1 MDVLA
6 EPWELSLLVQRVVQ
20 VTLAIGLVVT
30 LVLAWY
36 HGEKGQQRVTGR
48 ELVILTVVL
57 ALGGGLLAAL
67 GDSDTPPQSQTNTE
81 GSALEAIPPPR
92 EGINRVPLILA
103 DFENHTT
110 DPHLALMTTE
120 ALRVDLGGSAHLAL
134 LGRGALEAA
143 LRRMEVD
150 ASAPLTRDVAVEIA
164 HREGIPFVVAGSV
177 DAIGGAIQFLAE
189 LIRPGQE
196 TSGGGRRVVANDST
210 QILTAIGDLSRGIRQ
225 DAGETASSI
234 AESDPLPQ
242 VTTGSLEALR
252 LYARAVQLGDQN
264 GEYRRAAGLL
274 EQAVAVDS
282 SFAMGYRK
290 LGAYLSNA
298 GIDRARSI
306 DSFRKAFLLRDRLS
320 EPERLL
326 AEIGYYSDVKGNV
339 TAMLQVARTMVE
351 LYPDDGIGLNNLGWA
366 YGAMGVHEQS
376 AEAYERAAEISPDFL
391 YLWNL
396 AQQQLALGHFDLAD
410 MTFTRLSEVSQ
421 GSWTVLW
428 GRAQLDWA
436 RGDYASAEERM
447 TSLEAPSRADPSV
460 RRRLLGLRRR
470 FHRRRGQGRPAL
482 AAANELYQL
491 RVEEGDPGA
500 ALTAAALMA
509 NLHSRLLEDRTAAAA
524 VLDNTVRAH
533 PSDAVSPYDYPYLAL
548 IQAYAWAGRPEDGRR
563 LMAEYEQRVPS
574 GEAGSPDGTPGV
586 KERIIS
592 QMALAEGDAGQAVQ
606 LLRQALGLNCYPA
619 RCTVLMAEAH
629 DAAARP
635 DSALAWYERYLGMPL
650 RLNLDD
656 AYLAPT
662 LERLA
667 QLQDEH
673 GDPAR
678 AEELYARFVDLW
690 EEADPELQPRV
701 EAARARLA
709 R

>member
-1 MDVLA
+1 
-6 EPWELSLLVQRVVQ
+6 
-20 VTLAIGLVVT
+20 
-30 LVLAWY
+30 
-36 HGEKGQQRVTGR
+36 
-48 ELVILTVVL
+48 
-57 ALGGGLLAAL
+57 
-67 GDSDTPPQSQTNTE
+67 
-81 GSALEAIPPPR
+81 
-92 EGINRVPLILA
+92 
-103 DFENHTT
+103 
-110 DPHLALMTTE
+110 
-120 ALRVDLGGSAHLAL
+120 
-134 LGRGALEAA
+134 
-143 LRRMEVD
+143 
-150 ASAPLTRDVAVEIA
+150 
-164 HREGIPFVVAGSV
+164 
-177 DAIGGAIQFLAE
+177 
-189 LIRPGQE
+189 
-196 TSGGGRRVVANDST
+196 
-210 QILTAIGDLSRGIRQ
+210 
-225 DAGETASSI
+225 
-234 AESDPLPQ
+234 
-242 VTTGSLEALR
+242 
-252 LYARAVQLGDQN
+252 
-264 GEYRRAAGLL
+264 
-274 EQAVAVDS
+274 
-282 SFAMGYRK
+282 
-290 LGAYLSNA
+290 
-298 GIDRARSI
+298 
-306 DSFRKAFLLRDRLS
+306 
-320 EPERLL
+320 
-326 AEIGYYSDVKGNV
+326 
-339 TAMLQVARTMVE
+339 MVE
-351 LYPDDGIGLNNLGWA
+351 LYPDDVIGLINLGWA
-366 YGAMGVHEQS
+366 YQAMGLHEQS
-376 AEAYERAAEISPDFL
+376 AEANGRAAEISPSL
-391 YLWNL
+391 LTLWNL
-396 AQQQLALGHFDLAD
+396 ARQRIALAHFDLAD
-410 MTFTRLSEVSQ
+410 ATLTRLAVLSSE
-421 GSWTVLW
+421 SWTVS

-447 TSLEAPSRADPSV
+447 TTLEAPARASPSV
-460 RRRLLGLRRR
+460 RRRLLGIRRR
-470 FHRRRGQGRPAL
+470 FYRRRGQAERAL

-491 RVEEGDPGA
+491 RVGEGDPGA